1 MQACKAIISALGAGG
16 AAALLL
22 VAGSAV
28 AQPPSGAAS
37 ANPASAN
44 TASANAT
51 GANTTG
57 ADASSSADAA
67 RPSHYDLDTPIEAIA
82 ADPAGKAVLDRD
94 LPGLTTHPMYEQF
107 KTMSLNDVQ
116 PMSQGAITDPALAK
130 TKVDLAKV
138 TPK

>member
-1 MQACKAIISALGAGG
+1 MQAFKAIISALGAGG

-44 TASANAT
+44 AT
-51 GANTTG
+51 GANTIG